1 MLTSQESHSTYVTSG
16 PTKESNKDIRYV
28 GDIPD
33 HIARSPVKSLIVH
46 MLQVDP
52 LRRATVKDIR

>member
-1 MLTSQESHSTYVTSG
+1 MQHSMYVTPLSLSLSG
-16 PTKESNKDIRYV
+16 GVFP
-28 GDIPD
+28 IPD

>member
-1 MLTSQESHSTYVTSG
+1 MLQVDPLRRATV
-16 PTKESNKDIRYV
+16 KDIRYV

-46 MLQVDP
+46 MLQVGP
-52 LRRATVKDIR
+52 IKESNKDIR